1 MAMLEL
7 VLCITNATGKE
18 LGVLPKFAYAAGW
31 IL

>member
-7 VLCITNATGKE
+7 AFCIANATRKE